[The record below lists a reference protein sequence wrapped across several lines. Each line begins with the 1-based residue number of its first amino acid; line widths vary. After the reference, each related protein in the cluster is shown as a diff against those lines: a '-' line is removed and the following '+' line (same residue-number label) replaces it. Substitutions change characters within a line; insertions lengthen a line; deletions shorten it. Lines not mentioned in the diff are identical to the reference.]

1 MRVRCA
7 RNKMLPEHATA
18 GPWCAFLAPD
28 RTPPRGPLGGGDRPA
43 AARSRG
49 SRSRVLRRAPCRAGR
64 HPAASR
70 RAAPRTTSRAGR
82 CSGPPSSLV
91 AHGDDRL
98 GAGGATGG
106 AGPEAD
112 GGYDVDRCRTPAA
125 AAAAAATLSYARFA
139 PFRSFLTALAAAILV
154 VPVAFAQQPANASL
168 TVRLIG
174 RNPSAVRLKIARA
187 VAPTTRLAVT
197 ANGCTL

>member
-1 MRVRCA
+1 MRRPDRGAHSLLLTALRLAGLWAVA
-7 RNKMLPEHATA
+7 IVQPLLEVVGHAPEFSVAHRA
-18 GPWCAFLAPD
+18 GPADILLLLAALLLV
-28 RTPPRGPLGGGDRPA
+28 PPLA
-43 AARSRG
+43 
-49 SRSRVLRRAPCRAGR
+49 L
-64 HPAASR
+64 
-70 RAAPRTTSRAGR
+70 GR